1 MKKDDPRRT
10 LPFVSAYKDF
20 TPPFDIEASL
30 RSALRVVPAKY
41 VVGLDRVVLADAA
54 GLPRW
59 RRRAKTYSRKRTVR
73 IPEACGLYHQ
83 ATRDRRAYIEIF
95 VDNQV
100 TLGRGFRRLQRE
112 LGALML
118 ASTLFHEIGHHIH
131 FTKHPEQGEPERIAE
146 KYQMR
151 FTKRYSWRR
160 VPLIILYAIPL
171 VCMPKFW
178 RALPRFIRELRRK

>member
-1 MKKDDPRRT
+1 MDKDDPRRT
-10 LPFVSAYKDF
+10 LPIISAYKCF
-20 TPPFDIEASL
+20 KPPFDIEATL
-30 RSALRVVPAKY
+30 RGALRVVPAKY
-41 VVGLDRVVLADAA
+41 VVGLDRVVLADAT
-54 GLPRW
+54 GLPRG

-73 IPEACGLYHQ
+73 IPEALGLYHQ

-100 TLGRGFRRLQRE
+100 ASGEGFGRLLHE
-112 LGALML
+112 LDALML

-146 KYQMR
+146 KYQFQ

-160 VPLIILYAIPL
+160 APVIIVYAIPFL
-171 VCMPKFW
+171 FMPKFW
-178 RALPRFIRELRRK
+178 RALPGFIRKVK